1 MGKLNIGDKAPEFT
15 LESTSGERIS
25 LADYRGKNVVLYFYP
40 KDDTPGC
47 TVEACEFRDN
57 HKQFD
62 KADTMIFGVSPDD
75 VKSHQKF
82 TAKFNLSFPLLAD
95 VDKKVSEAYGVWV
108 EKSMYGRSYMGVAR
122 TTFVIGKDGKITKI
136 FEKVKPEGHN
146 EEVLSALKGL
156 K

>member
-82 TAKFNLSFPLLAD
+82 TAKFDLSFPLLAD

-136 FEKVKPEGHN
+136 FEKVKPEGHSG
-146 EEVLSALKGL
+146 EVLGVVKAEN
-156 K
+156 